1 MCTNEQLHVNY
12 HWVQIIFFCLY
23 AAIFIVG
30 VGGNLLVIG
39 VILGNKHMR
48 TTINLYLLN
57 LATSDIIMSVFA
69 SSKFM
74 SSWRFLG
81 DDMCNLTTTSMTLS
95 VCMSTFT
102 LAAIAVNR
110 FLAVFYP
117 FRSRNKSLTRTIT
130 IIFCIDLAAII
141 ISLPLVV
148 IFEQVDWDPNP
159 NLNSDREDLKFEGGM
174 ICGMDLE
181 KWSRESIL
189 AYNAFLKMS
198 KFVIPFAIIVIC
210 YTSIMIKLRKR
221 AQKRRSESLTAQQ
234 RVEEDARNKRMNK
247 MMILVTVIFGI
258 CWFPTQLSQ
267 LVIFKVD
274 IYCWTLRDL
283 TMYILHVLA
292 MSSTCYNPFLYGF
305 MNPAFKEAFGKLC
318 SYARKTSL

>member
-1 MCTNEQLHVNY
+1 MCKLTH
-12 HWVQIIFFCLY
+12 
-23 AAIFIVG
+23 
-30 VGGNLLVIG
+30 
-39 VILGNKHMR
+39 
-48 TTINLYLLN
+48 
-57 LATSDIIMSVFA
+57 TSI
-69 SSKFM
+69 
-74 SSWRFLG
+74 
-81 DDMCNLTTTSMTLS
+81 TLS
-95 VCMSTFT
+95 VCVSTFT

-117 FRSRNKSLTRTIT
+117 FRSRNNSLTRTIT

-148 IFEQVDWDPNP
+148 MFIQVDWDPNP

-174 ICGMDLE
+174 ICGVDLE

-189 AYNAFLKMS
+189 AYNIFLKMS
-198 KFVIPFAIIVIC
+198 KFVIPFTIIVIC
-210 YTSIMIKLRKR
+210 YTSIVIKLRKR
-221 AQKRRSESLTAQQ
+221 ARKRRSESLTAQQ
-234 RVEEDARNKRMNK
+234 REEEEARNKRMNK
-247 MMILVTVIFGI
+247 MLILVTIIFGI
-258 CWFPTQLSQ
+258 CWFPGQLS
-267 LVIFKVD
+267 LMIFFYD
-274 IYCWTLRDL
+274 DFLHCWTLRDL